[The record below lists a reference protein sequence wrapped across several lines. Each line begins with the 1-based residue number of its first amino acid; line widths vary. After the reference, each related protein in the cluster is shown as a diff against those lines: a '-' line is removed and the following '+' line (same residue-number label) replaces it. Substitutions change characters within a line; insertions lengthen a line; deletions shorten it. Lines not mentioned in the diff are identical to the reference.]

1 MIREMATLEDL
12 VIAARAGND
21 EAFMDLVQIE
31 TPEAYRVTLA
41 ILRQPHDAED
51 ALQEAF
57 VRAWRDLPSLRDA
70 ARWPGWFRR
79 ITVTSAI
86 DTSRRKNARRLVPPG
101 FHEPPPSANASAGVG
116 ERDEVMRAMSH
127 RDAAVGTRKCREL
140 TQPALAVQS
149 AGWSQRTLWGCVV
162 STGAGD
168 RRTRAE
174 VGLQAS

>member
-1 MIREMATLEDL
+1 MISEMATLEDL

-21 EAFMDLVQIE
+21 EAFMDLVHIE

-70 ARWPGWFRR
+70 TRWPGWFRR

-86 DTSRRKNARRLVPPG
+86 DTGRRKNARRLVPLG
-101 FHEPPPSANASAGVG
+101 FHEPPPSADASAGVG
-116 ERDEVMRAMSH
+116 ERDEVMRAVSH
-127 RDAAVGTRKCREL
+127 LDANDQALLALRFGHDMELPDAKRQQRLIVG
-140 TQPALAVQS
+140 
-149 AGWSQRTLWGCVV
+149 
-162 STGAGD
+162 
-168 RRTRAE
+168 
-174 VGLQAS
+174 